1 MTERHT
7 VFVGRIAPGWRA
19 RVRDAFDEMF
29 DDAENQPPLSAVWP
43 SEDGDHRRPT
53 RLGDTI
59 AEVMDNLRR
68 GEPTDPW
75 ERKKAGLTPTSDKPA
90 L

>member
-7 VFVGRIAPGWRA
+7 VFVGRLAPGVRT
-19 RVRDAFDEMF
+19 RVRDAFDERL
-29 DDAENQPPLSAVWP
+29 DNAEYQPPLSAVWP
-43 SEDGDHRRPT
+43 PTGDNGRGPT
-53 RLGDTI
+53 RLGATI

-75 ERKKAGLTPTSDKPA
+75 ERRKAGLTPTSDKSA

>member
-7 VFVGRIAPGWRA
+7 VLVWRLSPGVST

-29 DDAENQPPLSAVWP
+29 DNAEHQPPLSAVWP
-43 SEDGDHRRPT
+43 PTGNNGRGPT
-53 RLGDTI
+53 RLGATLE
-59 AEVMDNLRR
+59 EVMENLRR

-75 ERKKAGLTPTSDKPA
+75 ERRKAGLTPTSDKSA